1 MNVSF
6 MIIIKIIKNQENM
19 SIKVLNTNVCVLQ
32 KMLCN
37 TPELEAANKQIN
49 KLKKTNSKSLPKN
62 VNTLFYELDVA
73 VIVSQHT
80 YKYVYRTYDFSP
92 VTYIDIIGDEIRLL
106 RHNIPS
112 LIV

>member
-1 MNVSF
+1 
-6 MIIIKIIKNQENM
+6 M
-19 SIKVLNTNVCVLQ
+19 SIKVLNTNVGVLQ

-37 TPELEAANKQIN
+37 TPELESANKQIN

-62 VNTLFYELDVA
+62 INNLFYELDVA
-73 VIVSQHT
+73 VIFVQHA

-92 VTYIDIIGDEIRLL
+92 ELYIDIIGVEIRLL